1 MSDDQGKP
9 NEADRPVITTE
20 VRDLACQL
28 TDAEKLERGARM
40 AAAAE
45 QAAAL
50 KADASELSKLAR
62 SHAREAGRIATV
74 VHAGFEMRA
83 ITVEWRANYQER
95 SKTAHR
101 TDTGEA
107 LDTVALT
114 AAELQ
119 LTLDVVDPPTLAE
132 RDGSGAFKPVP
143 ISSGRRRRRHHGLA
157 VVPNL
162 PPPPAEL
169 TVTEALEH
177 IATATGTQTAHEPPG
192 MITHHEYGEHTPPA
206 DPVPIPTA
214 DPHHTTAKL
223 EHDHAEV

>member
-1 MSDDQGKP
+1 MTDQTKP
-9 NEADRPVITTE
+9 TDQRPVVSTE
-20 VRDLACQL
+20 LRDLACQL
-28 TDAEKLERGARM
+28 TDTEKLDRGARM

-50 KADASELSKLAR
+50 KADAAELSKLAR
-62 SHAREAGRIATV
+62 THAREAGRIATV

-83 ITVEWRANYQER
+83 IPVEWRANYQER

-107 LDTVALT
+107 LDTIALT
-114 AAELQ
+114 VAELQ
-119 LTLDVVDPPTLAE
+119 LTMDMIDPPTVA
-132 RDGSGAFKPVP
+132 APVP
-143 ISSGRRRRRHHGLA
+143 IGARRGRRRHGLQLA
-157 VVPNL
+157 VV

-177 IATATGTQTAHEPPG
+177 ITSATQSAYDPPG
-192 MITHHEYGEHTPPA
+192 MITHHEYGPPPA
-206 DPVPIPTA
+206 DPVPIPGA
-214 DPHHTTAKL
+214 EPHHTTANP

>member
-9 NEADRPVITTE
+9 PTPTTDERPVISTE

-28 TDAEKLERGARM
+28 TDTEKLDRGARM

-50 KADASELSKLAR
+50 KADAAELSKLAR

-83 ITVEWRANYQER
+83 ITVEWRANYHER

-107 LDTVALT
+107 LDTIALT

-119 LTLDVVDPPTLAE
+119 LTLDAVDPPTVA
-132 RDGSGAFKPVP
+132 APVP
-143 ISSGRRRRRHHGLA
+143 IGARRRRRHHGLA
-157 VVPNL
+157 VVPNA

-169 TVTEALEH
+169 TVAEALEH
-177 IATATGTQTAHEPPG
+177 IANATGAGAGTQSAHKPPG
-192 MITHHEYGEHTPPA
+192 MITHHEYGERTP
-206 DPVPIPTA
+206 DPVPIPGA
-214 DPHHTTAKL
+214 EPHPTTANP

>member
-1 MSDDQGKP
+1 MSDATKP
-9 NEADRPVITTE
+9 PTTDERPVITTE

-28 TDAEKLERGARM
+28 TDTEKLDRGARM

-45 QAAAL
+45 QAASL
-50 KADASELSKLAR
+50 KADAAELSKLAR

-107 LDTVALT
+107 LDTIALT

-119 LTLDVVDPPTLAE
+119 LTLDVVDPPTVA
-132 RDGSGAFKPVP
+132 APVP
-143 ISSGRRRRRHHGLA
+143 IGSRRRRRHHGLA
-157 VVPNL
+157 VVPNM

-169 TVTEALEH
+169 TVAEALQH
-177 IATATGTQTAHEPPG
+177 IASATGTQAAHEPPG
-192 MITHHEYGEHTPPA
+192 MITHHEYGERTP
-206 DPVPIPTA
+206 DPVPIPGA
-214 DPHHTTAKL
+214 DPHHTTANP